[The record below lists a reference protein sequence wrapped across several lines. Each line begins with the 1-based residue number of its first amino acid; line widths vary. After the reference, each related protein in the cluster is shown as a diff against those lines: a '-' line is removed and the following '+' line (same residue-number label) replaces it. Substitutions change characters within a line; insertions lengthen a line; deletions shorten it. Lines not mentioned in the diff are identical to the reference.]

1 MKAKLA
7 LIAVAIA
14 ALAGS
19 GLTADAKGKKQYR
32 QQSTMGSSSSM
43 ARDADRMNRTPGMT
57 TGTGRGAAN
66 PSSQGN
72 VGPGTDN
79 LTGKQPGGR

>member
-1 MKAKLA
+1 MKTKLA
-7 LIAVAIA
+7 LTGLIIA

-19 GLTADAKGKKQYR
+19 TFAADAKGKKHAK
-32 QQSTMGSSSSM
+32 QSIGTTTGMSKG
-43 ARDADRMNRTPGMT
+43 TGGMT
-57 TGTGRGAAN
+57 TGAGRGSAN

-79 LTGKQPGGR
+79 LSGKQPGGR

>member
-7 LIAVAIA
+7 LTAITIA

-19 GLTADAKGKKQYR
+19 TITADAMSKKHKR
-32 QQSTMGSSSSM
+32 HQSTMGSSSSM
-43 ARDADRMNRTPGMT
+43 TKDTGAGMT
-57 TGTGRGAAN
+57 TGAGKGTAN

-79 LTGKQPGGR
+79 LTKKQPGGR